1 MKTHDTQLNPVSPPV
16 LGFCSHGERFIAVLG
31 VVASL
36 LFCSTVSVRAAAASP
51 GITNLSTVTNPS
63 LDATDILNRGTINA
77 VDTSFGLF
85 LFQTIN
91 NLNFTNALGAR
102 MIGDV
107 GFDLQ
112 YVTSDTGLRAPA
124 SAIVNQGLIVADTI
138 LLSATNLVNSGQLRA
153 GAAGVLQLQGQNV
166 NVSRSV
172 LSASDTS
179 TFSSIGRGFRSVD
192 TNGVVT
198 YQNATAITDLYWGAG
213 TNNVM
218 RTRGFGMFLPGLNFS
233 LFPPQV
239 FSPSYEVESV
249 VGGFG
254 SFTSFEQIFG
264 TNFAPFVRTTRQGTN
279 VNVQVVLV
287 QTNTANTNLS
297 VDVRFASISGGGGFG
312 GNFFSG
318 ITPILRFSTFGSDI
332 TTGTLYTN
340 KLYFL
345 DYINGLTNAVLSDN
359 TVASSSRPAAYE
371 LTRTS
376 FYEQY
381 FSSSFFG
388 FTTNAVLTNNFFH
401 EFGFDQDT
409 VTNNFYAAYQVA
421 VGNAAI
427 GPGTAA
433 YVPHLDDPTN
443 SPGRIDISANNLD
456 LSGARI
462 QAENFVSIRTDNLIS
477 SVATQIE
484 APYIQLD
491 IANTN
496 LTLTLTNF
504 APSQVA
510 RLNGTLSFY
519 STIWTNNLTN
529 ASPTLSYRYHV
540 LIVDASQLSG
550 VTPVTLQEF
559 SARGTNVIINNPLN
573 IGRSV
578 RVTSPAVTFSASST
592 LILPLLAATNLTVAN
607 FPTVQY
613 FTNLGTINVPI
624 QCLLGSDRPTPITS
638 FLNRGNITA
647 NSIEISAVDYENS
660 GTNQTRLLVNAT
672 NGGGGGPV
680 SIRAGSAKLDGGI
693 TGGMISAG
701 GSILLA
707 ANDLKLR
714 NHRLSTAGT
723 LFLSPTNSLTDV
735 GASGT
740 NRIDVALGF
749 ALTIKPASGD
759 LLGTTIYTTAPFIG
773 DVPHFWAGTDYGA
786 VAAGYTNNA
795 ALGRLLLDT
804 SNNPAAINRLIFSG
818 TGTNNALYVDY
829 LDLAGTLTN
838 DLASHLVIG
847 TNMTIYFANSNLLP
861 ETLDRQLGGR
871 LRWVKDYAGLNTG
884 VDVQLRDGR
893 TVKVNVAKLNS
904 QTLDSDADGVVNAS
918 DLNPFDGIVINS
930 RVTFANVPPLTAS
943 VTWEAAAQTVYQ
955 VEVNTNLLVGTWQLL
970 ANFTNSATTNRVVSF
985 YDVVPSSGTQRYF
998 RISYQP

>member
-1 MKTHDTQLNPVSPPV
+1 MRAHCETSNRLFHAVPRCRV
-16 LGFCSHGERFIAVLG
+16 HGPLFL
-31 VVASL
+31 SL
-36 LFCSTVSVRAAAASP
+36 LGLVAALLCGTPLPARAAAASP
-51 GITNLSTVTNPS
+51 GITNLSSVTNPS
-63 LDATDILNRGTINA
+63 LDARTIVNIGTINA
-77 VDTSFGLF
+77 VDTSFGLS

-91 NLNFTNALGAR
+91 NLNFTNASKAN
-102 MIGDV
+102 MFGDV

-112 YVTSDTGLRAPA
+112 FVNSDGGLRAPA
-124 SAIVNQGLIVADTI
+124 SAIVNQGLIQADTI
-138 LLSATNLVNSGQLRA
+138 LLSATNLINSGLLLA
-153 GAAGVLQLQGQNV
+153 GASGVLKLQGNDV
-166 NVSRSV
+166 NVSRSAM
-172 LSASDTS
+172 SASDASTIGVGS
-179 TFSSIGRGFRSVD
+179 TFVD
-192 TNGVVT
+192 TNGVVIS
-198 YQNATAITDLYWGAG
+198 YLNASAITDIYWGAG
-213 TNNVM
+213 TGNVM
-218 RTRGFGMFLPGLNFS
+218 SARARAMFLPGLNSS
-233 LFPPQV
+233 LFPPV
-239 FSPSYEVESV
+239 VSSPSHDVQSAAV
-249 VGGFG
+249 GFG
-254 SFTSFEQIFG
+254 SGIYGEQIFG
-264 TNFAPFVRTTRQGTN
+264 TNFSPFVRTTRQGTN
-279 VNVQVVLV
+279 VNVQVVFV
-287 QTNTANTNLS
+287 QTNSANTNLS
-297 VDVRFASISGGGGFG
+297 VDVRFASLGGSGGSL
-312 GNFFSG
+312 FSG
-318 ITPILRFSTFGSDI
+318 SDVIIRFTSFGSDI
-332 TTGTLYTN
+332 ITGNFYTN
-340 KLYFL
+340 NLYFL
-345 DYINGLTNAVLSDN
+345 DHLNSETNSVLIDN
-359 TVASSSRPAAYE
+359 RAANASRPAAYD
-371 LTRTS
+371 LNRNTL
-376 FYEQY
+376 YDQY
-381 FSSSFFG
+381 FSPSFFS
-388 FTTNAVLTNNFFH
+388 FTSNAVMTSNFFY
-401 EFGFDQDT
+401 EPGFDQDT
-409 VTNNFYAAYQVA
+409 VTNNFYAAYQVE
-421 VGNAAI
+421 VGN
-427 GPGTAA
+427 TASFSA
-433 YVPHLDDPTN
+433 NGSDFPHLHDPAN
-443 SPGRIDISANNLD
+443 FPGRVDIIAKNLD
-456 LSGARI
+456 MAGSRI
-462 QAENFVSIRTDNLIS
+462 RAENFVSIRADNLIS
-477 SVATQIE
+477 SVGTKIE
-484 APYIQLD
+484 APFIQLD
-491 IANTN
+491 ISNTN
-496 LTLTLTNF
+496 STLTLTNF
-504 APSQVA
+504 APAEVA

-519 STIWTNNLTN
+519 STTWTNNLTN

-592 LILPLLAATNLTVAN
+592 LILPLLAATDLTVTN

-613 FTNLGTINVPI
+613 FTNLGTINVPN

-660 GTNQTRLLVNAT
+660 GTNQTRLLVNAR